1 MAKYVYTYRGGAMP
15 ETDAERETVMAAW
28 GAWLGGMGAA
38 ALDPGNPFGASS
50 HVATDGAVGE
60 AGVAGLGGYSIVT
73 AASLGEATDMAR
85 GCPILAAGG
94 TVDVYEV
101 LEMM

>member
-28 GAWLGGMGAA
+28 NAWLGGIGAA

-50 HVATDGAVGE
+50 TVAADGAVGE
-60 AGVAGLGGYSIVT
+60 AGAAGLGGYSIVS
-73 AASLGEATDMAR
+73 AASLADATDIAR
-85 GCPILAAGG
+85 GCPILTAGG
-94 TVDVYEV
+94 SVDVYEA
-101 LEMM
+101 LEM